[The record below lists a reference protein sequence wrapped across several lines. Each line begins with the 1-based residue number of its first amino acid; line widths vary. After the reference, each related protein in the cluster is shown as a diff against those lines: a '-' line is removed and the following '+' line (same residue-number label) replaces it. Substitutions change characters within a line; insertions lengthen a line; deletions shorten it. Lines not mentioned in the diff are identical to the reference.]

1 MKASEKRKTDF
12 LKPKKSRMFMRKEY
26 RTTKKGKVFGFTA
39 STGHMLFALCRS
51 PWNTK
56 QFARLVRKRLGP
68 FLRKCFPGQAR
79 IRILLDGEPLLHTA
93 EAKAAFAEFGL
104 AVMPDWPKYSPDLN
118 PQENVWSWAE
128 KALRKDEC
136 AKDTFADFSKRV
148 LSASRRYPSAA
159 ALIRSMHGRMQ
170 EVIRCKGGMTKY

>member
-1 MKASEKRKTDF
+1 MDLSSK
-12 LKPKKSRMFMRKEY
+12 
-26 RTTKKGKVFGFTA
+26 
-39 STGHMLFALCRS
+39 
-51 PWNTK
+51 
-56 QFARLVRKRLGP
+56 
-68 FLRKCFPGQAR
+68 KCFRGQAR
-79 IRILLDGEPLLHTA
+79 IRILLDGEHLLHKA